1 MGVVP
6 MWVVPMWTLRGMA
19 GPCCKMASPWT
30 RLRLYS
36 TSLEALPPL
45 PLLAMARPMAE
56 SSEALPPLPL
66 LAMAVA
72 VAEPSL
78 LGLEALTPLPLL
90 AMAVAV
96 PSLLGLEAT
105 SPLPLLAVAMA
116 ESRPEHSGA
125 SLLESLRLSPQSNEE
140 LRDSGGEREEG
151 GGAP

>member
-72 VAEPSL
+72 V
-78 LGLEALTPLPLL
+78 
-90 AMAVAV
+90 